1 MNVYADS
8 SFIVALY
15 IADAHSSAA
24 RLMLQSLTRSRS
36 SADTRLWLTP
46 LHGVEWAHSLEQ
58 QVFRGRLSRR
68 EADQYEAAFQMHLQS
83 GLWLEA
89 PLPDLALEKC
99 ELLAR
104 PHVSVL
110 GARALDTLHVATA
123 LLLGARRFWTF
134 DERQRRLA
142 QAERLKT
149 S

>member
-1 MNVYADS
+1 M
-8 SFIVALY
+8 
-15 IADAHSSAA
+15 
-24 RLMLQSLTRSRS
+24 
-36 SADTRLWLTP
+36 
-46 LHGVEWAHSLEQ
+46 HSLEQ
-58 QVFRGRLSRR
+58 QVFRGSLARR
-68 EADQYEAAFQMHLQS
+68 EADKVETEFQMHRRS

-99 ELLAR
+99 EMLAR
-104 PHVSVL
+104 RHVSVL
-110 GARALDTLHVATA
+110 GSRTLDTLHVATA